1 MGHLKFCSNC
11 GSYNKF
17 GKIDGNQRFFC
28 SECDTIHYE
37 NPKPTATLICPR
49 NNEILL
55 VKRAVDPGK
64 GLLGLP
70 GGFIE
75 KGESPETAAK
85 RELKEETGLAGCV
98 VNILGICSHFNTM
111 FGDIL
116 LLGIEVEVKDWSTM
130 VAGDDAEEA
139 ALFSLNNLPGLAFP
153 CHEKIVNM
161 YRKRIK

>member
-1 MGHLKFCSNC
+1 MGYLEFCSNC

-70 GGFIE
+70 GGFTE
-75 KGESPETAAK
+75 KGESPEVAAK
-85 RELKEETGLAGCV
+85 RELKEETGLDGSTV
-98 VNILGICSHFNTM
+98 RVLGICSHFNTM

-116 LLGIEVEVKDWSTM
+116 LIGIEVEVQDWSTM

-139 ALFSLNNLPGLAFP
+139 ALFPLNNLPNLAFP

-161 YRKRIK
+161 YRERIK

>member
-1 MGHLKFCSNC
+1 MGYLEFCSNC

-75 KGESPETAAK
+75 KGESPEVAAK
-85 RELKEETGLAGCV
+85 RELKEETGLNGSAV
-98 VNILGICSHFNTM
+98 KVLGVCSHFNTM

-116 LLGIEVEVKDWSTM
+116 LIGIEVEVKDWSTM
-130 VAGDDAEEA
+130 EAGDDAEEA
-139 ALFSLNNLPGLAFP
+139 ALFSLNNLPSLAFP

>member
-1 MGHLKFCSNC
+1 MGYLEFCSNC
-11 GSYNKF
+11 GNYNKF

-28 SECDTIHYE
+28 SECNTIHYE

-49 NNEILL
+49 NNEIML

-75 KGESPETAAK
+75 KGESPEAAAK
-85 RELKEETGLAGCV
+85 RELKEETGLDGNAVGV
-98 VNILGICSHFNTM
+98 LGVCSHFNTM

-116 LLGIEVEVKDWSTM
+116 LIGIEVEVVDWSTM

-139 ALFSLNNLPGLAFP
+139 DLFSLNSLPGLAFS

-161 YRKRIK
+161 YKEKIK

>member
-1 MGHLKFCSNC
+1 MGYLEFCSNC
-11 GSYNKF
+11 GEKNHY
-17 GKIDGNQRFFC
+17 GYIDGNTRYHC
-28 SECDTIHYE
+28 TKCETIHYE
-37 NPKPTATLICPR
+37 NPKPTATLICPWG
-49 NNEILL
+49 NKILL

-75 KGESPETAAK
+75 KGESPGVAAE
-85 RELKEETGLAGCV
+85 RELKEETGLDGSAEKV
-98 VNILGICSHFNTM
+98 LGVCSHFNTI

-116 LLGIEVEVKDWSTM
+116 LIGIEIKVKDWSTM

-139 ALFSLNNLPGLAFP
+139 ALFPLNNLPSLAFS

-161 YRKRIK
+161 YREKIK

>member
-1 MGHLKFCSNC
+1 MGHLEFCSNC
-11 GSYNKF
+11 GNYNKF

-28 SECDTIHYE
+28 PECDTIHYE

-55 VKRAVDPGK
+55 VKRALDPGK

-75 KGESPETAAK
+75 KGESPEVAAK
-85 RELKEETGLAGCV
+85 RELKEETGLDGNAV
-98 VNILGICSHFNTM
+98 RVLGICSHFNTM

-116 LLGIEVEVKDWSTM
+116 LIGIEVEVKDWSTM
-130 VAGDDAEEA
+130 EAGDDAEEA
-139 ALFSLNNLPGLAFP
+139 DLFFLNNLPGLAFP
-153 CHEKIVNM
+153 CHEKIVKM
-161 YRKRIK
+161 YRERIK

>member
-1 MGHLKFCSNC
+1 MGDLEFCSNC
-11 GSYNKF
+11 GNYNKF

-28 SECDTIHYE
+28 LECDTIHYE
-37 NPKPTATLICPR
+37 NPKPTATLICPS

-55 VKRAVDPGK
+55 VKRAADPGR

-75 KGESPETAAK
+75 KGESTEAAAK
-85 RELKEETGLAGCV
+85 RELKEETGLDGNAV
-98 VNILGICSHFNTM
+98 RVLGVCSHFNTM

-116 LLGIEVEVKDWSTM
+116 LIGIEVEVVDWSTM

-139 ALFSLNNLPGLAFP
+139 DLFSLNNLPGLAFP

-161 YRKRIK
+161 YREKIK

>member
-1 MGHLKFCSNC
+1 MGYLEFCSNC
-11 GSYNKF
+11 GKKNNYGEK
-17 GKIDGNQRFFC
+17 DGNTRFYC
-28 SECDTIHYE
+28 TKCNTIHYE

-55 VKRAVDPGK
+55 VKRAADPGR

-75 KGESPETAAK
+75 KGESTEAAAK
-85 RELKEETGLAGCV
+85 RELKEETGLDGNAV
-98 VNILGICSHFNTM
+98 RILGVCSHFNTM

-116 LLGIEVEVKDWSTM
+116 LIGIEVEVVDWSTM

-139 ALFSLNNLPGLAFP
+139 DLFSLNNLPGLAFP

-161 YRKRIK
+161 YREKIK